1 VALTAEQDRL
11 AIALVRGMAMDGP
24 LAANSGHQGTA
35 MALAPL
41 AHVLYS
47 RILRHDPAD
56 PAWPDRDRFVLSNGH
71 ASILQYS
78 MLFLNGFGLE
88 LEDLRAFRQWDS
100 ATPGHPEA
108 GHTAGVEVT
117 TGPLGQGFANAVG
130 MAIAEENLR
139 ARFGADAQDHHTF
152 VIAGDGCL
160 MEGISHEAA
169 SLAGHLRLGRLI
181 CVFDDNRITIDGPT
195 SLSTD
200 DDVAARFRAYGWEV
214 AELGEAAEDL
224 DALEAALVSAKSTDR
239 PSLLILRTHIG
250 APSPDHV
257 DTHGAHGNPFSAD
270 DVARTKAVMGSPD
283 EPFWAPGDLVDA
295 NRAHARERGAQLR
308 AAWDL
313 SSSAVRATP
322 EWKAAW
328 SATGT
333 DGWDAELP
341 VFAFGESLATRKA
354 IQTALDATYDR
365 LPGLMSGSADLT
377 GSNGTG
383 LARTTAFTSQDRS
396 GRYLHYGIREHAMG
410 AALVGMAR
418 HGGTLPIGGTF
429 FVFADYMRPPIRLA
443 ALSGA
448 KCCFVFTHDSVGVG
462 EDGPTHQPVEHLAT
476 LRAVPELHVIR
487 PADGNETVQAWAD
500 VVRHDGPSVL
510 VLSRQNI
517 RITTDGS
524 AVARGAG
531 IVSDPDG
538 APAVVLIGTGSEVA
552 TCVDAAAALADRGI
566 AARVVSLPSWDRFA
580 AQGRSFRDEILP
592 PGVPVLSVE
601 AATTFGWERYADASI
616 GIDRFGASAPGE
628 LVLDKLGIN
637 VDHVVQRA
645 LDLIA

>member
-1 VALTAEQDRL
+1 VALTAEQDQL
-11 AIALVRGMAMDGP
+11 AICLVRGMAMDGP
-24 LAANSGHQGTA
+24 LNASSGHQGTA

-47 RILRHDPAD
+47 RVLRHDPAD
-56 PAWPDRDRFVLSNGH
+56 PTWPDRDRFVLSNGH

-78 MLFLNGFGLE
+78 MLFLCGFGLE
-88 LEDLRAFRQWDS
+88 LDDLRGFRQWDS

-139 ARFGADAQDHHTF
+139 ARFGSRAQDHHTF

-169 SLAGHLRLGRLI
+169 SLAGHLRLGRLVCI
-181 CVFDDNRITIDGPT
+181 FDDNRITIDGPT
-195 SLSTD
+195 SMSTN
-200 DDVAARFRAYGWEV
+200 DDVAARFRAYGWDV
-214 AELGEAAEDL
+214 VELGEIADDL
-224 DALEAALVSAKSTDR
+224 DALETALVDAKTTPQ

-257 DTHGAHGNPFSAD
+257 DNHGAHGNPFSAA
-270 DVARTKAVMGSPD
+270 DVARTKAVMGIPN
-283 EPFWAPGDLVDA
+283 EPFWAPGDLIDA
-295 NRAHARERGAQLR
+295 YRAHARERGAAWR
-308 AAWDL
+308 AEWEQ
-313 SSSAVRATP
+313 SSGAVTETP
-322 EWKAAW
+322 EWQAAW
-328 SATGT
+328 SGTGT
-333 DGWDAELP
+333 DGWDADLP
-341 VFAFGESLATRKA
+341 SYAPGESLATRKA
-354 IQTALDATYDR
+354 IQTALDATYDH

-377 GSNGTG
+377 GSTGTG
-383 LARTTAFTSQDRS
+383 LARTTAFTADDRS

-410 AALVGMAR
+410 SALVGMAR

-443 ALSGA
+443 ALSGT

-476 LRAVPELHVIR
+476 LRAMPGLHVIR
-487 PADGNETVQAWAD
+487 PADGNETIHAWAD

-531 IVSDPDG
+531 IVSDPNG
-538 APAVVLIGTGSEVA
+538 PAAVVLIGTGSEVE
-552 TCVDAAAALADRGI
+552 TCVDAAAALAERGV

-580 AQGRSFRDEILP
+580 AQDRAFRDEILP

-637 VDHVVQRA
+637 VDHVVHRA
-645 LDLIA
+645 LELIT